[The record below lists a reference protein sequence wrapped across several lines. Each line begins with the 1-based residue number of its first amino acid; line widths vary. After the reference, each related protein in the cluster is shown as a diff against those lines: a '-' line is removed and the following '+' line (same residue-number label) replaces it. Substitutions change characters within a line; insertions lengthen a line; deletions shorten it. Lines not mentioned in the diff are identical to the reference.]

1 MSAII
6 RYVAPMLLL
15 LALALGAPEASAQ
28 AVPGLTATQGGAE
41 APAEGDAV
49 DPVDLLLEILQD
61 EEARARLLERL
72 EATGAEPLAAEV
84 AEERPGIATLV
95 SSAFREFVEGTRE
108 RVAEWVELVR
118 GIPNLLSGIT
128 AQEIELLVEVLE
140 LLLLTIAVTWA
151 TFIILRSAAM
161 PLYRRMG
168 VRAGAM
174 PLLRKIVPFLAAAVI
189 DLLILAISG
198 STGVIVA
205 RVFFAGS
212 VEGFA
217 TQLLYLFAFFAVGLC
232 NAALRLL
239 LSPATGGL
247 RPLNLSDWAAR
258 RLYRVARITVSTI
271 GYGFLLV
278 MPVVEREAGFYEA
291 RSTAI
296 VIWLLVIV
304 HLAAM
309 VLHYRRPVG
318 DWLLQQTGRARWR
331 NEPTGDPAGTAPAAA
346 GSDVPASRF
355 LRGLAHAWYW
365 VALFWLGWLL
375 VTVMQ
380 GRRGSIAELMGAS
393 GRVALALMVVF
404 VLSAVIGNVMRRGIS
419 LPQGLSR
426 RVPLL
431 ETRLNYHVPRGLF
444 VIRVFLLLG
453 VVFYAIETLDF
464 LDIASWQASQLGLR
478 LVSDFFGVVLIVLG
492 AFLVWLA
499 LTSWVDYRLNPDFG
513 DAPTAREQT
522 LFTLLKNAATVL
534 IIALALM
541 FSLSE
546 IGLNIGPLLASA
558 GVVGLA
564 IGFGAQKMVEDII
577 SGAFIQFENAINVG
591 DVVSAGGITG
601 SVERLSVRSV
611 SLRDLSGIF
620 HIIPFSS
627 VGTVSNYTRDFSYYV
642 IDMGVAYRENVPEVK
657 QAMHDAFD
665 ELRMDPERGAFVLG
679 DLDWFGL
686 DAFGD
691 NAVVLKCRVKTWPG
705 QQWGIGR
712 AYNEILKRVFD
723 ERGIEIPF
731 PQRTLWHGEP
741 KGGHPAVTPA
751 RIETSPLHGDDAAP
765 GHEED

>member
-1 MSAII
+1 
-6 RYVAPMLLL
+6 MLLC
-15 LALALGAPEASAQ
+15 LALVAGATGASAQ
-28 AVPGLTATQGGAE
+28 AVPGLVAPPDAAE
-41 APAEGDAV
+41 APAEDDAA

-61 EEARARLLERL
+61 EEARARLVERL
-72 EATGAEPLAAEV
+72 EAAGAEPPAAE
-84 AEERPGIATLV
+84 APEERPGIATLV
-95 SSAFREFVEGTRE
+95 SDAVRDFVEGARE
-108 RVAEWVELVR
+108 RIVEYVELVR
-118 GIPNLLSGIT
+118 GVPQLLSGIS
-128 AQEIELLVEVLE
+128 AEEIGVLVEALE

-151 TFIILRSAAM
+151 TFIVLRGAAI

-168 VRAGAM
+168 DRASAL
-174 PLLRKIVPFLAAAVI
+174 PLLRRIVPFLAAAVV
-189 DLLILAISG
+189 DLLILAVAG
-198 STGVIVA
+198 STGVGVA
-205 RVFFAGS
+205 RLFFAESG
-212 VEGFA
+212 EGYT

-239 LSPATGGL
+239 LSPATEGL

-258 RLYRVARITVSTI
+258 RLYRTARITVSTI

-278 MPVVEREAGFYEA
+278 MPIVEREAGFYEA

-296 VIWLLVIV
+296 VIWLLVIA
-304 HLAAM
+304 HLAVT

-331 NEPTGDPAGTAPAAA
+331 NELAGDAAGIAPAAA
-346 GSDVPASRF
+346 GSDVPTSPF
-355 LRGLAHAWYW
+355 LRGLAQAWYW
-365 VALFWLGWLL
+365 VALLWLAWLL

-380 GRRGSIAELMGAS
+380 GRRGAIADLMQAS
-393 GRVALALMVVF
+393 GRVALALLVVF
-404 VLSAVIGNVMRRGIS
+404 VLSAAIGNVMRRGIT
-419 LPQGLSR
+419 LPLGLSR
-426 RVPLL
+426 RIPLL

-444 VIRVFLLLG
+444 VIRIFLLLG

-464 LDIASWQASQLGLR
+464 LDIASWRISQLGWR
-478 LVSDFFGVVLIVLG
+478 LVSDFFGVVLIVFV

-499 LTSWVDYRLNPDFG
+499 LTSWVDYRLNPDYG
-513 DAPTAREQT
+513 GAPTAREQT

-534 IIALALM
+534 VIALALM

-577 SGAFIQFENAINVG
+577 SGVFIQFENAINVG

-627 VGTVSNYTRDFSYYV
+627 VGTVSNYTRDFSYYL
-642 IDMGVAYRENVPEVK
+642 IDMGVAYRETVPEVK

-665 ELRMDPERGAFVLG
+665 ELRSDPERGAFVLG
-679 DLDWFGL
+679 DLEWFGV

-691 NAVVLKCRVKTWPG
+691 NAVVLKCRIKTWPG
-705 QQWGIGR
+705 QQWGVGR
-712 AYNEILKRVFD
+712 AYNEIVKRVFD

-731 PQRTLWHGEP
+731 PQRTIWHGETR
-741 KGGHPAVTPA
+741 GGAAAAAPE
-751 RIETSPLHGDDAAP
+751 RIETSNLADDDAAGQP
-765 GHEED
+765 AQGEEE

>member
-1 MSAII
+1 
-6 RYVAPMLLL
+6 MLLC
-15 LALALGAPEASAQ
+15 LALVAGATGASAQ
-28 AVPGLTATQGGAE
+28 AVPGLVAPPDAAE
-41 APAEGDAV
+41 APAEDDAA

-61 EEARARLLERL
+61 EEARARLVERL
-72 EATGAEPLAAEV
+72 EAAGAEPPAAE
-84 AEERPGIATLV
+84 APEERPGIATLV
-95 SSAFREFVEGTRE
+95 SDAVRDFVEGARE
-108 RVAEWVELVR
+108 RIVEYVELVR
-118 GIPNLLSGIT
+118 GVPQLLSGIS
-128 AQEIELLVEVLE
+128 AEEIGVLVEALE

-151 TFIILRSAAM
+151 TFIVLRGAAI

-168 VRAGAM
+168 DRASAL
-174 PLLRKIVPFLAAAVI
+174 PLLRRIVPFLAAAVV
-189 DLLILAISG
+189 DLLILAVAG
-198 STGVIVA
+198 STGVGVA
-205 RVFFAGS
+205 RLFFAESG
-212 VEGFA
+212 EGYT

-239 LSPATGGL
+239 LSPATEGL

-258 RLYRVARITVSTI
+258 RLYRTARITVSTI

-278 MPVVEREAGFYEA
+278 MPIVEREAGFYEA

-296 VIWLLVIV
+296 VIWLLVIA
-304 HLAAM
+304 HLAVT

-331 NEPTGDPAGTAPAAA
+331 NELAGDAAGIAPAAA
-346 GSDVPASRF
+346 GSDVPTSPF
-355 LRGLAHAWYW
+355 LRGLAQAWYW
-365 VALFWLGWLL
+365 VALLWLAWLL

-380 GRRGSIAELMGAS
+380 GRRGAIADLMQAS
-393 GRVALALMVVF
+393 GRVALALLVVF
-404 VLSAVIGNVMRRGIS
+404 VLSAAIGNVMRRGIT
-419 LPQGLSR
+419 LPLGLSQ

-444 VIRVFLLLG
+444 VIRIFLLLG

-464 LDIASWQASQLGLR
+464 LDIASWRISQLGWR
-478 LVSDFFGVVLIVLG
+478 LVSDFFGVVLIVFV

-499 LTSWVDYRLNPDFG
+499 LTSWVDYRLNPDYG
-513 DAPTAREQT
+513 GAPTAREQT

-534 IIALALM
+534 VIALALM

-577 SGAFIQFENAINVG
+577 SGVFIQFENAINVG

-627 VGTVSNYTRDFSYYV
+627 VGTVSNYTRDFSYYL
-642 IDMGVAYRENVPEVK
+642 IDMGVAYRETVPEVK

-665 ELRMDPERGAFVLG
+665 ELRSDPERGAFVLG
-679 DLDWFGL
+679 DLEWFGV

-691 NAVVLKCRVKTWPG
+691 NAVVLKCRIKTWPG
-705 QQWGIGR
+705 QQWGVGR
-712 AYNEILKRVFD
+712 AYNEIVKRVFD

-731 PQRTLWHGEP
+731 PQRTIWHGETR
-741 KGGHPAVTPA
+741 GGAAAAAPE
-751 RIETSPLHGDDAAP
+751 RIETSNLADDDAA
-765 GHEED
+765 GQSAQGEEE